1 MCAEMIR
8 GSNSIVILEYKQV
21 NIKLSVNL
29 HRLTVET
36 EVEQTL
42 KSLKLTI
49 YYFIAIF
56 PLRMMVL

>member
-1 MCAEMIR
+1 MIH
-8 GSNSIVILEYKQV
+8 GSNSIVVLEYKQV

-42 KSLKLTI
+42 KSNVTLKLTI
-49 YYFIAIF
+49 YYFIGIF